1 MEVQPL
7 TDEQAVTIAG
17 TLGISLLINYQ
28 RLMPPH
34 KLVARKVKAVENAIV
49 DLFRSTGQQVDTE
62 VLKHILKC
70 WDEAVLAAGDVPGGE
85 V

>member
-17 TLGISLLINYQ
+17 VLGISLLMNYR

-34 KLVARKVKAVENAIV
+34 KLIARKVKAVEDAVV
-49 DLFRSTGQQVDTE
+49 DLFRSSGHPVNEALVKCFLD
-62 VLKHILKC
+62 C
-70 WDEAVLAAGDVPGGE
+70 WDRAVLMA
-85 V
+85 